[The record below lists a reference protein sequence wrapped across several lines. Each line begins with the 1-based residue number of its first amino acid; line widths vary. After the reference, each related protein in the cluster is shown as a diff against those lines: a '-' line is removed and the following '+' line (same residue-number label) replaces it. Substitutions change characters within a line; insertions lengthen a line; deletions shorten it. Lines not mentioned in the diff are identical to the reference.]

1 MNNASVVGIDVSKQ
15 YFDAAWA
22 VENGQCEQRRF
33 RQDVEGF
40 AELVRLTPEGSVYV
54 MEATGVYY
62 LRLAHYLHAAGVRVA
77 VINPL
82 VIRRYGQMKLL
93 RAKTDR
99 VDAQLIASYGQTGSF
114 ALWQPAENAISQ
126 LQQLQSWL
134 EGLLQEQTRLKN
146 QQEAW
151 RQRPEA
157 SAFVGAA
164 QAQRLEQLQ
173 DQIHA
178 CEQEMQ
184 QWVQRHYAG
193 VYQRLISIPGVGPKT
208 AIQLI
213 AVTDGFRRFDR
224 VEALVSYVGLCPRVY
239 TSGSS
244 VRGSHH
250 ITKLGMGRMR
260 QLLYL
265 CSWTAQRC
273 NQACARLHARLK
285 AKGKPE
291 RVIKIAIAHKLLRQ
305 AFAVAMKHEM
315 YSETCT

>member
-1 MNNASVVGIDVSKQ
+1 MNNASVVGVDISKQ
-15 YFDAAWA
+15 YFDVAWGA
-22 VENGQCEQRRF
+22 ENGRFEQRRF
-33 RQDVEGF
+33 CQDAEGF
-40 AELVRLTPEGSVYV
+40 AELVRRTPAGSVYV

-62 LRLAHYLHAAGVRVA
+62 LRLASYLHAAGRRVA
-77 VINPL
+77 VLNPL

-99 VDAQLIASYGQTGSF
+99 VDARLIAAYGETESYP
-114 ALWQPAENAISQ
+114 LWQPAAPAISQ
-126 LQQLQSWL
+126 LQQLASWL
-134 EGLLQEQTRLKN
+134 ESLLQEQTRLKN

-164 QAQRLEQLQ
+164 QAQRLAQLT

-184 QWVQRHYAG
+184 QWVQCHYAG
-193 VYQRLISIPGVGPKT
+193 VYQRLLSIPGVGPKT

-244 VRGSHH
+244 VQGSRH
-250 ITKLGMGRMR
+250 ITKLGMGRLR

-273 NQACARLHARLK
+273 NQACARLHARLQ

-305 AFAVAMKHEM
+305 AFAVAMKKEM
-315 YSETCT
+315 YSEACT